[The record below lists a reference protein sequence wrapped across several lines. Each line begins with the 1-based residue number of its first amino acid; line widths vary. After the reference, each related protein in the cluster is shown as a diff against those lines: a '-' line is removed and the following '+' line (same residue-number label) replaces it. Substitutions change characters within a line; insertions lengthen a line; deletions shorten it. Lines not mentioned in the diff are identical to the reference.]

1 MPLCRIAFAALVALA
16 SVPAVAADRKKEIRA
31 APQKSPPPE
40 LPPLLPAP
48 APAAKPAPKSDSP
61 AGLQLGIYRLVPP
74 GTADDPAMQSIEDT
88 FMDVAQASKRY
99 RNVVKLAKPPK
110 LCELED
116 DHCFA
121 LLGGFQQLD
130 QVLVGEI
137 LKLQNGAAVKVRLI
151 DVQKGKA
158 IGQKALTAQTDD
170 KSEIKSW
177 AEALACDLINN
188 TTCKG
193 QAMIDV
199 DLPDMR
205 VIIDNMQ
212 YPRTGKNPE
221 IFAVPLGVHNLRVA
235 IDSRTS
241 VERKLLVSREPPS
254 KPVLY
259 ARQLPGGGII
269 LMRSLDLQMSSSGKR
284 ELAASVNTA
293 DLKETK
299 WTKAVG
305 WTAIGA
311 GVLVAAIGVY
321 EGLHSNSLVN
331 QAQKNYSANGGT
343 YLASDVSTLQSAR
356 TAATL
361 GNVLTIGGALLVASG
376 AVLTFAF

>member
-1 MPLCRIAFAALVALA
+1 MPLCPIAFAALVALA
-16 SVPAVAADRKKEIRA
+16 SVPAVAANPKKEIRA

-40 LPPLLPAP
+40 LPPLLLPP
-48 APAAKPAPKSDSP
+48 APAAKPAPKP
-61 AGLQLGIYRLVPP
+61 APPAEPQLGIYRLVPP

-116 DHCFA
+116 DNCFA

-221 IFAVPLGVHNLRVA
+221 TFAVPLGVHNVRVA
-235 IDSRTS
+235 IDQRTS

-269 LMRSLDLQMSSSGKR
+269 LMRSLDLQMNASGKR
-284 ELAASVNTA
+284 DLAASVNTA

-299 WTKAVG
+299 WTKPVGYAV
-305 WTAIGA
+305 A
-311 GVLVAAIGVY
+311 GLGIVAGAIGVY
-321 EGLHSNSLVN
+321 EGLHSKSLTN
-331 QAQKNYSANGGT
+331 DANARYTSQNGYLQRDLSQIDSAKSAAGT
-343 YLASDVSTLQSAR
+343 ANILFV
-356 TAATL
+356 
-361 GNVLTIGGALLVASG
+361 VG
-376 AVLTFAF
+376 AVLLASGLTMSFAF